1 MQWKPLAKSVGL
13 AMGSALL
20 LVACGP
26 EAAQE
31 APPETQAS
39 QSDNR
44 VHALAPPTSCDPDTD
59 IGWCRIPTDRV
70 RCANGFYMYAYSTPD
85 GWCIRY
91 DACKNQGGPYV
102 CGL

>member
-1 MQWKPLAKSVGL
+1 MQWKTLAKSVGR
-13 AMGSALL
+13 AFGSALL

-31 APPETQAS
+31 TQAS
-39 QSDNR
+39 QSDSR
-44 VHALAPPTSCDPDTD
+44 VHAMAPPTSCDPDID
-59 IGWCRIPTDRV
+59 IGWCRVPTGSV
-70 RCANGFYMYAYSTPD
+70 RCADGFNMYAYSTPD

-91 DACKNQGGPYV
+91 DACKSHGGPYV